1 MRVGRLPTG
10 SALSQTLEAEAG
22 ISERDTTWVPLDKL
36 LSERVVTVSRTQFEN
51 IGESAAGHNK
61 APVFNISPELMYQ
74 MDTNPVDNFVDLE
87 DEDAHPP
94 KVIAS
99 LNPDKSPTEQAIET
113 MVTLSGQKVL

>member
-51 IGESAAGHNK
+51 ISESAAGHNK

-99 LNPDKSPTEQAIET
+99 LNPDKSSTEQAIET

>member
-10 SALSQTLEAEAG
+10 SALSQTLESEAG

-36 LSERVVTVSRTQFEN
+36 LSERVVTVSRMQFEN
-51 IGESAAGHNK
+51 ISESAAGHNK

-99 LNPDKSPTEQAIET
+99 LNPDKSSTEQAIET